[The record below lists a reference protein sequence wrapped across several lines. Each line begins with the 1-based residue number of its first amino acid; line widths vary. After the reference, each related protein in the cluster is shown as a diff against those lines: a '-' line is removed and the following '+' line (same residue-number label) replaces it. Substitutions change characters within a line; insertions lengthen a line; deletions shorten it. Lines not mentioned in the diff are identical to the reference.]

1 MNRVDIYKLC
11 VVCVCIFS
19 AAPGQ
24 RKMRRAVYCDIKAS
38 GALREDLRLLKNNNE
53 NMSLCARRGRMYRN
67 WRDKSQVGNSDR
79 AIGAHGRLRLPAGA

>member
-1 MNRVDIYKLC
+1 VLC
-11 VVCVCIFS
+11 VCVFS

-53 NMSLCARRGRMYRN
+53 NMRAGARGRMYRN